1 MKNYQ
6 KFIFLVFFKN
16 FNLNLLKC
24 QTILESYLNSEIKT
38 CISEEVKILV
48 DEKTK
53 LQKELEYFE
62 DENYKLTEDF
72 EKMKQ
77 QNLNFQKKLQL
88 LENNKNQDKKDNMES
103 EQVSENLKSENKNLK
118 LKLET
123 FSKNEE
129 ELRCSYEKIK
139 REYEKL
145 LKTHAVNI
153 CDNERSNSKRK
164 RNEEDNADL
173 KSSINFLEI
182 KHKELEKIN
191 YDLSLQNTYQKQRID
206 NLSKELENNME
217 VLKGRDLVL
226 EEKENII
233 RQLKEQEEISKKEFE
248 EKYDKLFNV
257 LSKENEAKWREDEKR
272 KIKII
277 LNEFLNEIKG
287 FFLGLDKA
295 KIEEIEKYLNNFEQQ
310 EGEFNT
316 SIQKLGIYKDII
328 LDELQVLKIF
338 Q

>member
-1 MKNYQ
+1 M
-6 KFIFLVFFKN
+6 
-16 FNLNLLKC
+16 
-24 QTILESYLNSEIKT
+24 
-38 CISEEVKILV
+38 KILV
-48 DEKTK
+48 EEKTK

-77 QNLNFQKKLQL
+77 QNLNFQKKMQL
-88 LENNKNQDKKDNMES
+88 LENNKNQEKKDDMES
-103 EQVSENLKSENKNLK
+103 ELVSENLKSENKNLK

-164 RNEEDNADL
+164 RNEEDSADL
-173 KSSINFLEI
+173 KNSMNILEI
-182 KHKELEKIN
+182 KNKELEKIN
-191 YDLSLQNTYQKQRID
+191 YDISLQNTYQKQRID
-206 NLSKELENNME
+206 NLNKELENNME
-217 VLKGRDLVL
+217 VLKGRDLLL

-233 RQLKEQEEISKKEFE
+233 KQLKEKEEILKKEFE
-248 EKYDKLFNV
+248 DKYDNLYHV
-257 LSKENEAKWREDEKR
+257 LLNENEAKWREDEKR
-272 KIKII
+272 KIRII
-277 LNEFLNEIKG
+277 LNDFLNEIKG
-287 FFLGLDKA
+287 FFFGFDKT
-295 KIEEIEKYLNNFEQQ
+295 KIEEIEKYLDNFEQQ

-316 SIQKLGIYKDII
+316 TIQKLGIYKDII
-328 LDELQVLKIF
+328 LDEFQVYFDMYVIINY
-338 Q
+338 